1 MDTERACAIG
11 AHITQSAMISP
22 DADGSLTR
30 EEVLAAYYKHDQDG
44 RYEKQW
50 KDEERDRRLHD
61 EQSEKQKQNQKQW
74 CTIM

>member
-11 AHITQSAMISP
+11 AHITRSAMISS
-22 DADGSLTR
+22 DADGSPTR

-44 RYEKQW
+44 RYEKQRI
-50 KDEERDRRLHD
+50 DEERKRRLYY
-61 EQSEKQKQNQKQW
+61 ERLEKQNQKQW